1 MRFEEGKEIMDANR
15 QRLFLECGEAK
26 RSRTTMSRT
35 LDAISKKSQNA
46 RENEAARLQVPSRF
60 CTGDSVIVYTI
71 HPVAGGSV
79 LVYDSG
85 IDVGEPTTTGERNFR
100 VSLS

>member
-1 MRFEEGKEIMDANR
+1 MRGSETIQNNNESYVRRDLEEIA
-15 QRLFLECGEAK
+15 
-26 RSRTTMSRT
+26 
-35 LDAISKKSQNA
+35 
-46 RENEAARLQVPSRF
+46 ENEAARLQVPSRF

-85 IDVGEPTTTGERNFR
+85 IDVGEPTTTGERNLR
-100 VSLS
+100 VSSASLSE